1 MLTTLILFIVI
12 LGVLVFVHEF
22 GHFYTAKKLGVKS
35 DEFGFGFP
43 PRMFG
48 WKKINGKRKFFWGNG
63 EVESED
69 TIYSLNWIPIGGFVK
84 IKGEDGE
91 DKSDKDSFASQ
102 KIWKRTAILSAG
114 VTMNVVLCM
123 ILLMFAFGLGAP
135 QVIDGTNQ
143 ASKVTDEKIQ
153 ILSILNETP
162 ASEAGLV
169 MGDVIV
175 SLNDKTFSEVQAVI
189 DYLGDY
195 EGQNVTV
202 NISRLGEAKTFE
214 IAPVILEQTG
224 TAGFGIGL
232 AKTGIVSYPWYQ
244 AIWLGIKG
252 TFLMFIQII
261 VAFYTVIK
269 NAIIH
274 QPIGVDVAGPVGI
287 AVLTGQVAR
296 MGIVYLL
303 QFTALLSLNLAIIN
317 FLPIPALDGG
327 RVLFLIIEKI
337 RGKAANEKVEQVVHT
352 AGFML
357 LMVLIVV
364 VTGKDI
370 WNYKDSI
377 FDLWQRIIS

>member
-1 MLTTLILFIVI
+1 MLTTLIIFIII

-22 GHFYTAKKLGVKS
+22 GHFYTARKLGVKS

-43 PRMFG
+43 PRICG

-63 EVESED
+63 EVKSED

-91 DKSDKDSFASQ
+91 DKSDKDSFANQ

-123 ILLMFAFGLGAP
+123 VLLMFAFGLGAP
-135 QVIDGTNQ
+135 QVIDDTNQ
-143 ASKVTDEKIQ
+143 ATKVTDEKIQ

-162 ASEAGLV
+162 AAEAGLV

-175 SLNDKTFSEVQAVI
+175 SLNDQTFSEVEDVI
-189 DYLGDY
+189 TYLADY

-224 TAGFGIGL
+224 KSGFGVAL

-296 MGIVYLL
+296 MGLVYLL
-303 QFTALLSLNLAIIN
+303 QFAALLSLNLAIIN
-317 FLPIPALDGG
+317 FLPLPALDGG

-337 RGKAANEKVEQVVHT
+337 RGKAVNEKVEQVVHT
-352 AGFML
+352 VGFML